1 LSLPPKK
8 NALILAIANGPV
20 LIGKY
25 KFFSVPDTPGGLR
38 QPSVGFPA
46 ALLPNTTGVAGLAY
60 PYMPIRINTYL
71 PSQLRCLGASCL
83 DDFFHARSCSGGLTL
98 NREHVFLCP

>member
-1 LSLPPKK
+1 M
-8 NALILAIANGPV
+8 LAIANGPV

-60 PYMPIRINTYL
+60 PYAYPYKYVSSVAI
-71 PSQLRCLGASCL
+71 
-83 DDFFHARSCSGGLTL
+83 TL
-98 NREHVFLCP
+98 SWRVLS